1 MDLVTVAS
9 AVLIAVGLGCLFLF
23 FRWALRNPVPSLRYQ
38 RQRREDE
45 DEESGVD
52 LVTWRDGGQADSQW
66 VSSVEADERASRARS
81 CMRS

>member
-38 RQRREDE
+38 RMSREE
-45 DEESGVD
+45 DEEESG
-52 LVTWRDGGQADSQW
+52 LEIVTWRDGGQADPQW